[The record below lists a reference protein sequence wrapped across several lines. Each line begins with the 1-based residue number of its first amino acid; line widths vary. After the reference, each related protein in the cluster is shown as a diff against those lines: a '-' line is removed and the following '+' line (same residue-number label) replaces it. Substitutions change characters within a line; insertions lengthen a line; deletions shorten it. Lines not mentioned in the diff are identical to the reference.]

1 MKHRVCPGRALV
13 GVACL
18 TLSLVACG
26 DSKGG
31 GATSAAA
38 SGVAASGSAA
48 AKTETPK
55 GDPAV
60 VAELKKLSSCK
71 REDGYRQ
78 ECEATTAWESFRD
91 KFVEEDDVQ
100 QTKMKKLVSA
110 CVEVT
115 AEKDDSVREAGY
127 ECISS
132 YGDGVADP
140 KGLLAT
146 TIEKAGTET
155 SAGVRVAMFSA
166 IEQLDPTKQGMTA
179 KLVALA
185 KPLIDKDS
193 GQNNLGQIVSTLVP
207 RAANTEPAA
216 DAVALA
222 FELLQKGKAHD
233 PALRILERAKSKS
246 AEACEAFAKLVETKK
261 GPWARGTD
269 SMSRMDGYCK
279 DKLDRIVEVVVA
291 RAGEPEGYDKGF
303 IGADVVYF
311 QRLVETGAFND
322 AQKTKLRG
330 AVEPLVKSATKDHQ
344 KESYEKLLAKLK

>member
-1 MKHRVCPGRALV
+1 MTIRTFRGHALV
-13 GVACL
+13 GVVGLA
-18 TLSLVACG
+18 LSLVACG

-31 GATSAAA
+31 GAASAAA
-38 SGVAASGSAA
+38 SGSSAPKA
-48 AKTETPK
+48 DTPK

-60 VAELKKLSSCK
+60 VAELKKLSACK

-78 ECEATTAWESFRD
+78 DCEAGTAWESFRD

-115 AEKDDSVREAGY
+115 ADKDDSVREAGF

-132 YGDGVADP
+132 YSDGVADP
-140 KGLLAT
+140 KALLASA
-146 TIEKAGTET
+146 IEKAATET
-155 SAGVRVAMFSA
+155 STGVRTAMFSA
-166 IEQLDPTKQGMTA
+166 IQQLDPTKHGMTG

-185 KPLIDKDS
+185 KPMLDKDS
-193 GQNNLGQIVSTLVP
+193 GQNNLIQVVNTLIP
-207 RAANTEPAA
+207 RSANTEPAA

-233 PALRILERAKSKS
+233 PALGILERAKSKS

-261 GPWARGTD
+261 NPWARGVD
-269 SMSRMDGYCK
+269 SMSRMDGRCK
-279 DKLDRIVEVVVA
+279 DKLDRVVEVVVA

-311 QRLVETGAFND
+311 QRLVEAGAFDD
-322 AQKTKLRG
+322 AQKAKLRG
-330 AVEPLVKSATKDHQ
+330 AIEPLLKSATKDHQ